1 MDSYLN
7 LDRRTE
13 FNLKDREQNQSS
25 FLEELTSNF
34 PHAVLPGPLGYLLG
48 QWDRVDTD
56 TSMEERVWLFV
67 LS

>member
-25 FLEELTSNF
+25 FLEELTSNLRV
-34 PHAVLPGPLGYLLG
+34 ARWREKEKGRKNITGPTNYEA
-48 QWDRVDTD
+48 R
-56 TSMEERVWLFV
+56 
-67 LS
+67 